1 MFRTISVGLWRR
13 SEHNPVRMLREVT
26 PARMEKLSTDQS
38 FLDRYQ
44 HLVNTFDKELT
55 QPSRV
60 ISKSYPEFE
69 GKKVAYFSAEYGL
82 HSSLPIYSGGLGVLA
97 GDHVKTA
104 SDIGLDLTAIG
115 FMYPRGYF
123 EQRINAEG
131 MQQANYERISVENSP
146 MERAYLTSGEP
157 AIVSLALEKPDD
169 LLHLQ
174 VWLVRAGRVKM
185 YLIDSDLDLNKP
197 WNREISTRL
206 YGGDQEYRL
215 RQEIALGIGGVR
227 VLRTMGVHPDVWH
240 ANEGHVAFM
249 LLERV
254 REAVQQNG
262 MSFSDACA
270 FVKASTAFT
279 THTPVPAGHDAFPF
293 DLIER
298 YFWHYWPELGA
309 EKEQFLQLG
318 RHQEPWGE
326 AFNMTV
332 LSLNLS
338 TYRNGVSKKHE
349 EVTRAMWPN
358 HVDHGQNLQAVT
370 NGVHVPTW
378 IAPEMSEL
386 FRRELA
392 VDWLERQCEQELWD
406 QVVNISNEKLW
417 AVRERQKKGL
427 ITFILGQIRNK
438 WTREGMDPSL
448 FVPSGALLDPS
459 ILTIGFARRFATY
472 KRATLIFHELERLKT
487 LLSDPLRP
495 IQIVFSGK
503 AHPADEG
510 GKRLIQ
516 SIYEFAR
523 DPAFAGRIAFIENY
537 SMHVGKNLVRGVDL
551 WMNNPKAPLEAS
563 GTSGMK
569 AGINGVPNFSVL
581 DGWWI
586 EGWNGKNG
594 WGIEGAVEGTPEEQ
608 DIHDVTAM
616 YDLLEKEII
625 PLYYDKGSDGIPH
638 GWLAIM
644 KESIRTIIPQF
655 SSERMVREYV
665 QNVYMP
671 AARVNVEAL

>member
-1 MFRTISVGLWRR
+1 
-13 SEHNPVRMLREVT
+13 MLQQVT
-26 PARMEKLSTDQS
+26 QQRIEKLANDEN
-38 FLDRYQ
+38 FLAKYH
-44 HLVNTFDKELT
+44 HLTSEFDKELT
-55 QPSRV
+55 RPSRV
-60 ISKSYPEFE
+60 ISKEYPEFE

-97 GDHVKTA
+97 GDHIKTA
-104 SDIGLDLTAIG
+104 SDVGLDLTAVG

-123 EQRINAEG
+123 EQRINSDG
-131 MQQANYERISVENSP
+131 MQQANYERISIESSP
-146 MERAYLTSGEP
+146 MERTYLTSGEP
-157 AIVSLALEKPDD
+157 LIVSLPLEQPDD

-227 VLRTMGVHPDVWH
+227 VLRTMGVAPDVWH

-254 REAVQQNG
+254 REAVQNKG
-262 MSFSDACA
+262 MSFGEACDY
-270 FVKASTAFT
+270 VKKSTAFT

-293 DLIER
+293 QLIER

-309 EKEQFLQLG
+309 DKEQFLSLG
-318 RHQEPWGE
+318 RHQEHWGE

-338 TYRNGVSKKHE
+338 SYRNSVSKKHE
-349 EVTRAMWPN
+349 VVTREMWPE
-358 HVDHGQNLQAVT
+358 HVNSGQRMDAVT

-378 IAPEMSEL
+378 IAPEMSDL
-386 FRRELA
+386 FCRELA
-392 VDWLERQCEQELWD
+392 SDWINRQCEQELWD
-406 QVVNISNEKLW
+406 KVDSISNQQLW
-417 AVRERQKKGL
+417 ATRERLKRGL
-427 ITFILGQIRNK
+427 ITFILDHIRNR
-438 WTREGMDPSL
+438 WMREQMDPQL

-472 KRATLIFHELERLKT
+472 KRATLIFHDLERLRKMLT
-487 LLSDPLRP
+487 DPIRP
-495 IQIVFSGK
+495 IQLVFSGK

-516 SIYEFAR
+516 QIHEFAC
-523 DPAFAGRIAFIENY
+523 DSNFAGRIAFVENY
-537 SMHVGKNLVRGVDL
+537 SMHVAKNLVRGVDV

-569 AGINGVPNFSVL
+569 AGINGVPNFSIL

-594 WGIEGAVEGTPEEQ
+594 WGIEGAETGTPEEQ
-608 DIHDVTAM
+608 DRHDAAAM
-616 YDLLEKEII
+616 YDILEKEII

-638 GWLAIM
+638 GWIKVV
-644 KESIRTIIPQF
+644 KESIKTIVPQF
-655 SSERMVREYV
+655 SSERMLREYISKI
-665 QNVYMP
+665 YIP
-671 AARVNVEAL
+671 ASKGSTTEGVRQAIEAVR